1 LILQRI
7 SPLSQLALSI
17 ALLFAACHPSAPASR
32 KVLFVGL
39 DGADWQLLDPY
50 MAAGA
55 MPNLAAL
62 VREGR
67 TAALTT
73 IHPPLSP
80 LVWTTM
86 MTGVG
91 PLEHG
96 ILDFTQYDPATR
108 ALEPITRDER
118 RVPAI
123 WSIASARDRSVA
135 VFGLWATWPAEP
147 VEGLLV
153 SDRFLSFTS
162 REPTLAP
169 HLVHPPESEGWALRL
184 RGYTDGEVGAPAL
197 REYLPW
203 LSDEAATATRGD
215 PEPYAHP
222 PSALRK
228 ILVETRT
235 YHRLASEWIHD
246 HRPDLAVVYFQ
257 GTDTL
262 GHVFAP
268 YAPPRQ
274 PQVTEEEF
282 AKYSQVPKKY
292 FQEIDRM
299 LGDYRKLA
307 REEGAVLVVAS
318 DHGFFWGEGRPAQLS
333 SAAAATAGRWHRDE
347 GIWLVAGPGNEAG
360 KERGRGSV
368 NQVCGSLL
376 ALLGLPAGKGMA
388 APPLPGV
395 PPIAGTPVDY
405 GAMVGL
411 GREGGRA
418 PAVAAGNDEAVQKLK
433 SLGYLGGKE
442 ARAAPGAGSST
453 RTAGSY
459 NNEGLIRREKGDAR
473 GAAAAYGMAL
483 AVDPANVSAMW
494 NLSDLLYSKGAE
506 GRELDRADDL
516 LISALTGGLPDGIE
530 RAAARAVDYG
540 KKEQTGRAIAL
551 LDRGLRAA
559 PDAPALL
566 LLRGRY
572 SLSTQK
578 CREAAADFSTAL
590 RQQPE
595 NAVAHASL
603 GLARLCLGDAAGARR
618 ELERSLALD
627 PNQPQVRQ
635 ALARL

>member
-1 LILQRI
+1 MPRAARSLTV
-7 SPLSQLALSI
+7 LALS
-17 ALLFAACHPSAPASR
+17 LSLAACHPSAPPSR

-39 DGADWQLLDPY
+39 DGADWLLLDPY

-96 ILDFTQYDPATR
+96 ILDFTRYDPTTHQ
-108 ALEPITRDER
+108 LEPITRDER

-147 VEGLLV
+147 VKGLLV
-153 SDRFLSFTS
+153 SDRFLSFTARDS
-162 REPTLAP
+162 TPAP

-184 RGYTDGEVGAPAL
+184 RGYTDDGIGAPAL

-203 LSDEAATATRGD
+203 LTEEAAAGTRGD
-215 PEPYAHP
+215 PDPYAHP

-235 YHRLASEWIHD
+235 YHRLATEWIHD

-274 PQVTEEEF
+274 PAVTEEEL
-282 AKYSQVPKKY
+282 AKYSEVPRKY
-292 FQEIDRM
+292 FQEIDRI

-307 REEGAVLVVAS
+307 QEEGAVLVIAS

-347 GIWLVAGPGNEAG
+347 GIWVAWGPGVAAG
-360 KERGRGSV
+360 KERERGNV
-368 NQVCGSLL
+368 DQVCGTLL
-376 ALLGLPAGKGMA
+376 ALLGLPAGRGMA

-395 PPIAGTPVDY
+395 LPVAGTPVDY
-405 GAMVGL
+405 EAVVGL

-418 PAVAAGNDEAVQKLK
+418 PAVAAGDDEAVQKLK

-473 GAAAAYGMAL
+473 GAAAAYGKAL

-494 NLSDLLYSKGAE
+494 NLSDLLYAE
-506 GRELDRADDL
+506 SRELDRADEM
-516 LISALTGGLPDGIE
+516 LIAALAGGLPDGVE

-540 KKEQTGRAIAL
+540 KKEHTDRALAL

-566 LLRGRY
+566 LLRGRFL
-572 SLSTQK
+572 LSTQK

-590 RQQPE
+590 RRQPE

-635 ALARL
+635 ALAQL